1 MISFS
6 AAVLIVLPDV
16 PWTGSASPRAALTA
30 CRGEPVSYDEQRA
43 RWAALRADQ
52 DVIDRAAARLRHE
65 TAQAQ
70 YAGLRDPQ
78 VAFGFA
84 AVLDELSRHLRD
96 LDDALR
102 RRVVELCRELLRA
115 Y

>member
-1 MISFS
+1 
-6 AAVLIVLPDV
+6 
-16 PWTGSASPRAALTA
+16 
-30 CRGEPVSYDEQRA
+30 VSYNDQRA

-52 DVIDRAAARLRHE
+52 DLIAQAAARLRHE

-70 YAGLRDPQ
+70 YAGQRHPQ

-84 AVLDELSRHLRD
+84 AMLDELSRHLRD
-96 LDDALR
+96 LDEALR

-115 Y
+115 S